1 MAAVLQFHTEIL
13 RARRGSRRDTGS
25 GRVRADG
32 ETGGETGRV
41 IIFPGVRVERNGLD
55 LAHRRVRIGSAKPG
69 SAKPGSG
76 ESGPAEEA

>member
-1 MAAVLQFHTEIL
+1 MAAVLQFHTEIR
-13 RARRGSRRDTGS
+13 RARRDTG
-25 GRVRADG
+25 GGRRVRAAG
-32 ETGGETGRV
+32 ETGKV

-69 SAKPGSG
+69 PG